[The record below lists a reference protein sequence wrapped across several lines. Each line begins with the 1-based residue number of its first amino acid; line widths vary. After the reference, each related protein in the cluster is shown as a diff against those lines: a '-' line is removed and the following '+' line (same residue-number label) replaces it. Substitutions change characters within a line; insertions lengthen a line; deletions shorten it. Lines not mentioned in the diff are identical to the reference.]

1 MRRINNDIFI
11 SMVRTVNIKG
21 KEYYVITTFL
31 EADGIE
37 APVQIHI
44 SLSHLN
50 IEKREK
56 IQKHANFFFNRTF
69 KSRSKPP
76 VKPVEKQ
83 DQKPWYK
90 FW

>member
-1 MRRINNDIFI
+1 
-11 SMVRTVNIKG
+11 MVRTVNIKG

-50 IEKREK
+50 IEKKEK
-56 IQKHANFFFNRTF
+56 IKNLEYVKSYYGYSTEKAEQALRILSDEQINFIKQKLDVGGT
-69 KSRSKPP
+69 K
-76 VKPVEKQ
+76 
-83 DQKPWYK
+83 
-90 FW
+90 